1 MFSKW
6 IKLYEMEKINNR
18 FTDDKFVKTAG
29 RQNQNIEEGKIKT
42 RYYTTHQQRGI
53 CIRTIWEIKK
63 NADRC
68 QSPLGLAT
76 YIFKK
81 WFWSKTRIKNQ
92 RPRRQSLTN
101 NWSLPLY
108 LKSEQNERKT
118 DPVLLSAGVDS
129 GNGTCFDFGFGTRGF
144 ITGDFSLLVPR
155 LSTRDFLDD
164 LFILSKILAER
175 EFTEMAGS
183 LELADI

>member
-1 MFSKW
+1 M
-6 IKLYEMEKINNR
+6 
-18 FTDDKFVKTAG
+18 
-29 RQNQNIEEGKIKT
+29 
-42 RYYTTHQQRGI
+42 
-53 CIRTIWEIKK
+53 
-63 NADRC
+63 
-68 QSPLGLAT
+68 
-76 YIFKK
+76 
-81 WFWSKTRIKNQ
+81 
-92 RPRRQSLTN
+92 
-101 NWSLPLY
+101 
-108 LKSEQNERKT
+108 
-118 DPVLLSAGVDS
+118 DS